1 MIDISRNNEIENM
14 QTTLKT
20 VMSVANEPS
29 AIISK
34 QDISIARRLQSNSPR
49 GTQNIVHF
57 TRRLAKN
64 EILKK
69 NLGDRENLKHLQVFI
84 DLSRPRTKII
94 NIMRSD
100 DRILST
106 WTRKGYDNNYLQKR
120 WKNLSNHRIV

>member
-14 QTTLKT
+14 QTTLET
-20 VMSVANEPS
+20 VMSVANELS

-49 GTQNIVHF
+49 GTQTIVHF
-57 TRRLAKN
+57 TRRLAKK

-69 NLGDRENLKHLQVFI
+69 NLGDRENLKHLQVFE

-94 NIMRSD
+94 KSMRSD

-106 WTRKGYDNNYLQKR
+106 WTRKGDDNNYLQKR